1 MLCAD
6 TYIYLNE
13 IPSSFSDFQ
22 FPSSSCEVR
31 LLTGHSGPVF
41 GTSFNPDNSF
51 LISGS
56 EDGTGGCGMSVI
68 LYRANP
74 AISLTRGRSRGAGPL
89 PQDFQ
94 CQLPLASA

>member
-1 MLCAD
+1 ML
-6 TYIYLNE
+6 LKHHHL
-13 IPSSFSDFQ
+13 FSNFQ

-68 LYRANP
+68 LYSCTELIQP
-74 AISLTRGRSRGAGPL
+74 YH
-89 PQDFQ
+89 
-94 CQLPLASA
+94 